1 MRYLVFDTEAEATAA
16 VASIDDKARIVFAAR
31 GYTVTEDGA
40 IVGKRA
46 SDGEDV
52 PTSIT
57 TTWDVPRQRLGGKWC
72 VAHPES
78 HPSGSV
84 EVSPGV
90 TVEMFVM
97 SDIGS
102 PVIEDYTADWFPS
115 EDD

>member
-1 MRYLVFDTEAEATAA
+1 MRYLIFDTEVEATAA
-16 VASIDDKARIVFAAR
+16 VASIDGHARIVFSWR
-31 GYTVTEDGA
+31 GYTITAEGA

-52 PTSIT
+52 PTAIT
-57 TTWDVPRQRLGGKWC
+57 TTWDVPRQRADGKWC

-90 TVEMFVM
+90 TVAMFVM
-97 SDIGS
+97 SDVGS
-102 PVIEDYTADWFPS
+102 PVIEDYAADWFPV
-115 EDD
+115 EEG